1 MEPLRYHHLSKVK
14 ENATKSRRLVVCRVV
29 ERVSIVADGAPLSE
43 SLSLSSRKS
52 CRHRRGGVVCRG
64 LISFLGD
71 YPERSRAISTARL
84 CVLPHL
90 HLRPIDVIVSD
101 GPIWRSYLEGGFV
114 LRCFQHLS

>member
-14 ENATKSRRLVVCRVV
+14 ENATKSRRSVVCRVV

-43 SLSLSSRKS
+43 SLLRIRKS

-64 LISFLGD
+64 LVLSWGVA
-71 YPERSRAISTARL
+71 PERSRAISTARL

>member
-1 MEPLRYHHLSKVK
+1 MFRS
-14 ENATKSRRLVVCRVV
+14 
-29 ERVSIVADGAPLSE
+29 
-43 SLSLSSRKS
+43 SLTE
-52 CRHRRGGVVCRG
+52 HRCLNRCDSARGSPVGIAAAASFAAVLC
-64 LISFLGD
+64 FLGG

>member
-14 ENATKSRRLVVCRVV
+14 ENATKSRRSVVCRVV

-43 SLSLSSRKS
+43 R
-52 CRHRRGGVVCRG
+52 CRSACGSPVGIAAAASFAAV
-64 LISFLGD
+64 LYFLGD
-71 YPERSRAISTARL
+71 CPERSRAISTARL

-101 GPIWRSYLEGGFV
+101 DPIWRSYLEGGFV